1 MIINYDDAELQ
12 SKTVWFFGET
22 DGGKEF
28 TIMANWNEWDDW
40 NVTPDEISFNE
51 DDGTDE
57 EREQIIEQFLTEI
70 NS

>member
-1 MIINYDDAELQ
+1 MIINYDEAELQ

-22 DGGKEF
+22 NEGKEF
-28 TIMANWNEWDDW
+28 TIMANWNDWDGW

-57 EREQIIEQFLTEI
+57 EREEIVKTFLTEI
-70 NS
+70 ND